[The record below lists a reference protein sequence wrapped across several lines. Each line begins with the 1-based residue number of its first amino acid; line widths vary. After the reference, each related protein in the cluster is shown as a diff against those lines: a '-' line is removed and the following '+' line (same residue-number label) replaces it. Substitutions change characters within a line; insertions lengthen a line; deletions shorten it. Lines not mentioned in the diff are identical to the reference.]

1 MSLINAYYYAERA
14 RNKLRKEAASPDADL
29 RRVACLGNLFDALS
43 SSIDQYEREK
53 KNTRQESWFNEMIS
67 DVELDQDDATAANG
81 SIVDVN
87 RLDGGRQ
94 PPEFVWIKKPSYPP
108 PPYSPPATNASAG
121 PGAAA
126 PGSSPLPQIGVL

>member
-29 RRVACLGNLFDALS
+29 RRVACLGNLFDALN
-43 SSIDQYEREK
+43 SSIDKYEREK

-67 DVELDQDDATAANG
+67 DVELDQDETNG

-87 RLDGGRQ
+87 KLDNR

-108 PPYSPPATNASAG
+108 PPYSPPATNTSTG

>member
-29 RRVACLGNLFDALS
+29 RRVACLGNLFEALNT
-43 SSIDQYEREK
+43 SIDNYERER

-67 DVELDQDDATAANG
+67 DVELDQDDTTSR

-87 RLDGGRQ
+87 KLDNRR
-94 PPEFVWIKKPSYPP
+94 PPEYVWIKKPSYPP
-108 PPYSPPATNASAG
+108 PPYSPPATKANN